1 MKVKVTRSCPTLCDL
16 MDYTVH
22 GILQAR
28 ILEWEAFP
36 WSRDW
41 TQVSRI
47 AGRFFT
53 SWATREAQIR
63 SREDLISVQYKLA
76 RWTLV
81 RNKQNISPWKPASC
95 SGLKCILQTQIR
107 QGFATSN
114 QRGFPG
120 SLVVKNLLVNVGD
133 LGSISG
139 LGRSPGEGN
148 GNPLQYSC
156 LRTSMNRGAGWAVV
170 HGITKSQTWLSDWAC
185 THQHPKCQWAEPRI
199 CHTGHVLVN
208 TLHTFLLVQDPK
220 KFFKLTMDLWKATLT
235 QSKGDIT
242 MSTQGKYVS
251 LIYIS

>member
-148 GNPLQYSC
+148 GNIHSSILAWELPWTEEPGGLWSMGSQRVRHD
-156 LRTSMNRGAGWAVV
+156 LATEHAHTS
-170 HGITKSQTWLSDWAC
+170 
-185 THQHPKCQWAEPRI
+185 
-199 CHTGHVLVN
+199 
-208 TLHTFLLVQDPK
+208 
-220 KFFKLTMDLWKATLT
+220 T
-235 QSKGDIT
+235 QSVSEQSQGFA
-242 MSTQGKYVS
+242 TQAMCW
-251 LIYIS
+251 